1 MKGIT
6 QLFKKK
12 KKKKTTCV
20 ISQIQLTQVTTGIS
34 ALFEGQ
40 TGELS
45 NSGTL
50 VAPVCFPV
58 R

>member
-12 KKKKTTCV
+12 TCV

-40 TGELS
+40 TGEIS

-58 R
+58 Q